1 MKLHAAAVFSLLPL
15 AVAVPAV
22 PATAASKC
30 PVGVWQLTKY
40 EKKAV
45 SKVYDTALKSRGMSG
60 TKVKIAANGA
70 FTYDFE
76 KSAKLVTSGRTNNV
90 PIAETAL
97 YRRVL
102 KHKASWKGGKV
113 LVKRSTATGTARV
126 KTVQRKPQRSSRVER
141 VAPLVR
147 AEQDTIVPVGR
158 VTYTCRPGTLHLKRT
173 IKLDSR
179 GGLEVTHWWFGR

>member
-1 MKLHAAAVFSLLPL
+1 MKLRAVVVFSLLPL
-15 AVAVPAV
+15 AVAVPAA
-22 PATAASKC
+22 PAAAAPKC

-45 SKVYDTALKSRGMSG
+45 SKVYDTALTSRGMGG

-70 FTYDFE
+70 FTYGFE
-76 KSAKLVTSGRTNNV
+76 KSAKLVTKGRTNGV

-102 KHKASWKGGKV
+102 KHKASWKGGRV
-113 LVKRSTATGTARV
+113 LVKRSTAAGTARV
-126 KTVQRKPQRSSRVER
+126 KTAQRKPRRSDRVEK

-147 AEQDTIVPVGR
+147 TEQETIVPVGR
-158 VTYTCRPGTLHLKRT
+158 VTYTCAPGALHLKRT
-173 IKLDSR
+173 IKLDSK
-179 GGLEVTHWWFGR
+179 GGREVTHWWFGR